1 MSLRIFEPHAHMISR
16 VTDDYENMPDLALV
30 SAAVA
35 GDERAADELERR
47 RAAAK
52 P

>member
-1 MSLRIFEPHAHMISR
+1 MSTPGRDFVILP
-16 VTDDYENMPDLALV
+16 DDYENMPDLALV